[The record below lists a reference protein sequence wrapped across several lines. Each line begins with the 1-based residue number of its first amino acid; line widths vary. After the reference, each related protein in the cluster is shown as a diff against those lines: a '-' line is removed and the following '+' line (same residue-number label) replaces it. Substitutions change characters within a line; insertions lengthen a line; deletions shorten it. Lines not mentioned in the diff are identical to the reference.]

1 MFSHAST
8 IKCLETNAEKP
19 IRANWTF
26 RQSHSKWKLFV
37 VAIACLW
44 CKQLASKHILGSRHK
59 IIHAPPDVSFT
70 IWTRLVFFY
79 NLSTVSSLSQANSTC
94 FFFRRFEIS
103 KDPHS
108 NERVKI
114 SPNKETPNGL
124 KTSSLHFTY
133 AYKRACCASE

>member
-44 CKQLASKHILGSRHK
+44 CKQLAHMLSSRHK
-59 IIHAPPDVSFT
+59 IIDAPPDVSFT
-70 IWTRLVFFY
+70 IWTRLIFFY
-79 NLSTVSSLSQANSTC
+79 NLSTVSLHLEADTTC
-94 FFFRRFEIS
+94 FFYKWFEIS
-103 KDPHS
+103 KDPYS
-108 NERVKI
+108 NERVK
-114 SPNKETPNGL
+114 PNKETPDGL
-124 KTSSLHFTY
+124 YTSSLHFTY
-133 AYKRACCASE
+133 A